1 MQGVQ
6 KYKRLS
12 MICPAEVTEES
23 SILPVAA
30 YMANLSNG
38 GAAMYALRPLAGHV
52 KLRIFYGDGRNE
64 RISETVS
71 ARVIWT
77 KKVESFY
84 IAGIEFNGLNS
95 RDHTITLAHLK
106 LFTGSAVSQPI

>member
-38 GAAMYALRPLAGHV
+38 GAAMYVLRPLAGHV

-77 KKVESFY
+77 KKVDLGGRRIIRSEEHTS
-84 IAGIEFNGLNS
+84 ELQS
-95 RDHTITLAHLK
+95 RLHL
-106 LFTGSAVSQPI
+106 VC